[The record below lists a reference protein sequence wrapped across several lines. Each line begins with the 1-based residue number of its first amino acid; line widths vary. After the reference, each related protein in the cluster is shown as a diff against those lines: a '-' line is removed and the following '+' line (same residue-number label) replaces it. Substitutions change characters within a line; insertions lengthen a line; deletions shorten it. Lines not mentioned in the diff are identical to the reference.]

1 MYIRVG
7 EIIGGAVM
15 NATAARQESSTSKE
29 RGDELR
35 TIMQKAVQN
44 VLQRPETLRGP
55 YVIRDADLK
64 SKG

>member
-1 MYIRVG
+1 
-7 EIIGGAVM
+7 M
-15 NATAARQESSTSKE
+15 NANLARREESTSKE

-35 TIMQKAVQN
+35 TIVLNAVHN

-64 SKG
+64 KATSR

>member
-1 MYIRVG
+1 M
-7 EIIGGAVM
+7 
-15 NATAARQESSTSKE
+15 TASVARMETSTSKE

-35 TIMQKAVQN
+35 TIMLNAVQN

-64 SKG
+64 NPKSSTR